1 MYETL
6 KNEYVDKY
14 EYIYP
19 ELLISKNLFSSA
31 SLGTLNLDSNLKM
44 RTYDTNKTSK
54 FLINTFEWNSLD
66 KIFDTGIQSSLVA
79 NIKNINYETKNIEAY
94 KKDPTSEVFGAL
106 GFLSKIDFSK
116 KIKNISEHFL
126 TPKLLVRYAPGSMR
140 KETNYSRL
148 YPSKAFQLDRLNN
161 NNNFET
167 GLTATVG
174 FDYEIQ
180 KKDKNIEISMSQI
193 FNETENKKMPTSM
206 GLDEKVSDLVGVV
219 DYKVNDNFSLN
230 YNFAIDQNYNDFN
243 YNEIGAQTNFDK
255 LNFNFNYLE
264 ENKHIG
270 DNKYIKSKIDYKINS
285 GTNLSYEFKRNL
297 ITDSSEF
304 YNLSYEYFNDCL
316 RAGLVYRR
324 EFYTDSEIEAENS
337 LMFKI
342 TLTPFGDLNSPKIYK

>member
-1 MYETL
+1 
-6 KNEYVDKY
+6 
-14 EYIYP
+14 
-19 ELLISKNLFSSA
+19 
-31 SLGTLNLDSNLKM
+31 
-44 RTYDTNKTSK
+44 
-54 FLINTFEWNSLD
+54 
-66 KIFDTGIQSSLVA
+66 
-79 NIKNINYETKNIEAY
+79 
-94 KKDPTSEVFGAL
+94 
-106 GFLSKIDFSK
+106 
-116 KIKNISEHFL
+116 
-126 TPKLLVRYAPGSMR
+126 MR
-140 KETNYSRL
+140 KETNYSKL
-148 YPSKAFQLDRLNN
+148 DPSKAFQLDRLNN

-230 YNFAIDQNYNDFN
+230 YNFTIDQNYNDFN

-324 EFYTDSEIEAENS
+324 EFYTDLRNRSRKFINV
-337 LMFKI
+337 
-342 TLTPFGDLNSPKIYK
+342 